1 MSELGEAARGCNL
14 SARRILEMQPRSR
27 RLQWSQLRLSDDR
40 RAGLSRPQ
48 ARRACLCHNWL
59 STLSEPCRPFPLLSR
74 FMSSTCRFQQ
84 ARCYPNA
91 TLRPA
96 AVISLL
102 PRSGQ
107 CPGPSPTG
115 GHSQIMSAISFSA
128 ALRHRHPTTKQV
140 GRLVYI
146 GKHRRATPSSF
157 IREAWV
163 SSWGWYRYSSN
174 YNLAEET
181 RSKPLQA
188 LHNALCLAD
197 GFSWLCNPPES
208 CMDIVQYCSK
218 HI

>member
-1 MSELGEAARGCNL
+1 
-14 SARRILEMQPRSR
+14 MQPRSR
-27 RLQWSQLRLSDDR
+27 RLQWSQPRLSDDR
-40 RAGLSRPQ
+40 RAGLNRPQ

-59 STLSEPCRPFPLLSR
+59 STLSEPCRPSPLLSR

-96 AVISLL
+96 AVIFLL
-102 PRSGQ
+102 SRSGQ

-146 GKHRRATPSSF
+146 GKHRRANPSSF

-181 RSKPLQA
+181 HAAGPSLFRLCITHCALQTGSHGCVTPRSHVWILY
-188 LHNALCLAD
+188 
-197 GFSWLCNPPES
+197 S
-208 CMDIVQYCSK
+208 IVANTFERHHGHQPG
-218 HI
+218 